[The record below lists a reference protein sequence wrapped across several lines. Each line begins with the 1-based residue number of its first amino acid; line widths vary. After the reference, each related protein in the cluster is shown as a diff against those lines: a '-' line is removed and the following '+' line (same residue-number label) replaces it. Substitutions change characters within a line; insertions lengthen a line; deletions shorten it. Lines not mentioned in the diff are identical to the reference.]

1 MSQTI
6 TSAIASAETA
16 LSAVQTLELHDSGAV
31 AGDGLSL
38 CCPHCRGGLDPSN
51 GELWTCTECHRSYPV
66 QGGIPDLRV
75 FESFY
80 GSRER
85 ERSIVQTLLEAYPTA
100 SFAELVRLR
109 FGSNYNLPENLSRL
123 NEQYRLHG
131 AARGVERLAQVERLL
146 TQAGRSLPAGG
157 AALEIGCGTGGM
169 LVSLAQRFPAV
180 AGIDINMIDLILAK
194 KQVEEQGLQNV
205 TLACACAEA
214 LPFQAE
220 TFRFVEALDL
230 IEHVESQP
238 AVVAEGYRILEH
250 GGIFWF
256 SSPNRYFLYGPEW
269 HVRVWGVGFVP
280 RRWQNAYV
288 KLRKGVEYRGKRLLS
303 RFELV
308 RLLREA
314 GIQDYVIG
322 NPSPVVDLSRPART
336 RSGRLARRYAPWLAR
351 LINWSTIYL
360 GNEYAVIT
368 SKA

>member
-1 MSQTI
+1 MDLLTPQATEADGPE
-6 TSAIASAETA
+6 TSG
-16 LSAVQTLELHDSGAV
+16 GAGV
-31 AGDGLSL
+31 SL
-38 CCPHCRGGLDPSN
+38 CCPHCRGTLDTSSS
-51 GELWTCTECHRSYPV
+51 EQWVCTACHRSYPV

-85 ERSIVQTLLEAYPTA
+85 ERDMVQTLLDAYGSV

-109 FGSNYNLPENLSRL
+109 FGSNYNLPESLSKL
-123 NEQYRLHG
+123 NEEYRLHG

-146 TQAGRSLPAGG
+146 TQAGRSFPTGG
-157 AALEIGCGTGGM
+157 AALEIGCGSGGM
-169 LVSLAQRFPAV
+169 LVSLAKRFPAV

-194 KQVEEQGLQNV
+194 KQLEERGLHNV

-214 LPFQAE
+214 LPFRTE

-238 AVVAEGYRILEH
+238 AVVAEGYRILEP

-308 RLLREA
+308 KLLREA
-314 GIQDYVIG
+314 GIRDYIIG

-336 RSGRLARRYAPWLAR
+336 RSGRIARRLAPWLAR
-351 LINWSTIYL
+351 LVNWSTIYL

-368 SKA
+368 AKAPLLE